1 MGRRRARQTALQ
13 VLFTVDVAGHDARA
27 AFDDTVALVG
37 TPERDRGFAWE
48 LVEGV
53 LARRPALDAIIGKY
67 SDQWHL
73 ERLAYVDRNILRLA
87 LYEILFREDIP
98 HAVAV
103 NEAVELAKRFGGPD
117 SGRFINGIL
126 GRVLE
131 ELPNRISLS

>member
-1 MGRRRARQTALQ
+1 MGRRRARRTALQ
-13 VLFTVDVAGHDARA
+13 VLFAVDLTGQDART
-27 AFDDTVALVG
+27 AFDDTVELVG
-37 TPERDRGFAWE
+37 TPEPDRQFAWE

-53 LARRPALDAIIGKY
+53 LTHRSALDAIIRKY
-67 SDQWHL
+67 SEQWHL
-73 ERLAYVDRNILRLA
+73 ERLACVDRNILRLA

-98 HAVAV
+98 NAVGA

-131 ELPNRISLS
+131 EFSRPDFA

>member
-1 MGRRRARQTALQ
+1 MGRRRARRTALQ
-13 VLFTVDVAGHDARA
+13 VLFAVDLTGQDLRT
-27 AFDDTVALVG
+27 AFDDTVELVG
-37 TPERDRGFAWE
+37 TPEPDRRFAWE

-53 LARRPALDAIIGKY
+53 MAHRAVLDAIIEKY
-67 SDQWHL
+67 SEQWHL
-73 ERLAYVDRNILRLA
+73 ERLACVDRNILRLA

-98 HAVAV
+98 NAVGA

-131 ELPNRISLS
+131 EAPRPDFA